1 MREYLCDSHLDGETL
16 TPYMFVEGESSI
28 PSGITLFIAT
38 GGRWNLI
45 ELPEGIVDLPLV
57 DQMPALAALM
67 RTYLEQYGGYC
78 PFFGRVRGFRLVRG
92 EDSVRFST
100 DGEFIERID
109 GQFSH
114 PHVELT
120 VGNKTVESPF
130 G

>member
-1 MREYLCDSHLDGETL
+1 MPGYRCDSHLDGETL
-16 TPYMFVEGESSI
+16 TPYIFVEGESSI

-67 RTYLEQYGGYC
+67 RAYLETYRGEC
-78 PFFGRVRGFRLVRG
+78 PFFGRVRGFRLVRR
-92 EDSVRFST
+92 EDSLRFST
-100 DGEFIERID
+100 DGEFIERIE
-109 GQFSH
+109 GPFRR
-114 PHVELT
+114 PHAELKIAS
-120 VGNKTVESPF
+120 KTVESLF